1 MIKMKPVDVNANFS
15 YPLETSENQWF
26 LMFWGDTK
34 GNVDPKWVKQQQ
46 IRREQ
51 HNLMWL
57 AWNSSS
63 STGKQNI
70 VKIKLLD
77 QNKQLCLISLFDTT
91 YIEEIFFKGL
101 FFRSKLVL
109 Y

>member
-1 MIKMKPVDVNANFS
+1 
-15 YPLETSENQWF
+15 
-26 LMFWGDTK
+26 MFWGDTK
-34 GNVDPKWVKQQQ
+34 GNIDPKWVKQQQ
-46 IRREQ
+46 IWREQ

-57 AWNSSS
+57 AWNASS

-77 QNKQLCLISLFDTT
+77 QNKRLCLISLFRTT